1 MNRRGHI
8 VLLASVILMAA
19 ILIVVSSLAFHSLC
33 NRSIGGDYSH
43 RWSNV
48 GTVVS
53 IDREAQSFVMTVGEG
68 SAEVLPFDSVTVL
81 YANANRFKAQIG
93 RYVDLDQIEEGDEVE
108 VLFFPPF
115 DAEIEVEE
123 VYEVNK
129 RAEDADK

>member
-8 VLLASVILMAA
+8 VLLASVIVVAA

-53 IDREAQSFVMTVGEG
+53 IDHEAQSFVMTVGEG
-68 SAEVLPFDSVTVL
+68 SAEVLFP
-81 YANANRFKAQIG
+81 
-93 RYVDLDQIEEGDEVE
+93 
-108 VLFFPPF
+108 PPF

-123 VYEVNK
+123 AYEVNK

>member
-8 VLLASVILMAA
+8 VLLASVIVMAA

-48 GTVVS
+48 GTAVS
-53 IDREAQSFVMTVGEG
+53 IDHEAQSFVMTVGEG

-93 RYVDLDQIEEGDEVE
+93 RSVDLDLSLIHFVH
-108 VLFFPPF
+108 FFHF
-115 DAEIEVEE
+115 DLSIKGREKENLDFIAFFNLV
-123 VYEVNK
+123 
-129 RAEDADK
+129 

>member
-1 MNRRGHI
+1 M
-8 VLLASVILMAA
+8 VALLASVIVMAA
-19 ILIVVSSLAFHSLC
+19 ILIVVGSLAFHSLR
-33 NRSIGGDYSH
+33 NRSIGGDYPH

-48 GTVVS
+48 GTVAS

-68 SAEVLPFDSVTVL
+68 SAGVLPFDSVTVL

-93 RYVDLDQIEEGDEVE
+93 RYVDFDQIAEGDEVE
-108 VLFFPPF
+108 VLYFPPF
-115 DAEIEVEE
+115 DAEIEAEE